1 MPADDSPRA
10 GKAVANQISRRL
22 SLSLP
27 TINVVS
33 AALTY
38 IFITYVVPLPGP
50 APPAAARGTELIA
63 AVGLTGVAWLVSD
76 LWGRRSLGP
85 VLRWLEQER
94 APDPRERARTLR
106 IPLHEAA
113 HLLVV
118 WSVAGAGLG
127 ALDLAVGGS
136 AAGGVLVMVMVVI
149 GGLVASAL
157 SYLTTEQIMR
167 PATALALASDP
178 PTRPL
183 VPGIG
188 TRIYLAW
195 EFGTAVAVSGA
206 VVVAIAYLTGAAVSP
221 RRMAATVIFLGV
233 LALTVGLVTLLI
245 AIRSIADPVRAMRS
259 AMGRVE
265 AGDTEVTVTVDD
277 GGEIG
282 LLQAGFNRMVSG
294 LRERDRVR
302 ELFGAHVGEEVARSA
317 LGCDPELGGELREAA
332 ILFVDVVGST
342 EFSAERDPR
351 DVVETLNRFFGVVVE
366 VVTLHGGWI
375 NKFEGDA
382 ALCVFGAPAH
392 HPDAS
397 GAALAAARELQRRL
411 SVELDG
417 LEAAIGL
424 SAGQVVAGNIGA
436 AERYEYTVIGDPV
449 NEAARLTELA
459 KTRPSRLL
467 ASEGIVRCA
476 SEREAR
482 QWEIGEPVVLRGRS
496 DPTLVAAPA

>member
-188 TRIYLAW
+188 TRIYL
-195 EFGTAVAVSGA
+195 
-206 VVVAIAYLTGAAVSP
+206 
-221 RRMAATVIFLGV
+221 
-233 LALTVGLVTLLI
+233 
-245 AIRSIADPVRAMRS
+245 
-259 AMGRVE
+259 
-265 AGDTEVTVTVDD
+265 
-277 GGEIG
+277 
-282 LLQAGFNRMVSG
+282 
-294 LRERDRVR
+294 
-302 ELFGAHVGEEVARSA
+302 
-317 LGCDPELGGELREAA
+317 
-332 ILFVDVVGST
+332 
-342 EFSAERDPR
+342 
-351 DVVETLNRFFGVVVE
+351 
-366 VVTLHGGWI
+366 
-375 NKFEGDA
+375 
-382 ALCVFGAPAH
+382 
-392 HPDAS
+392 
-397 GAALAAARELQRRL
+397 
-411 SVELDG
+411 
-417 LEAAIGL
+417 
-424 SAGQVVAGNIGA
+424 
-436 AERYEYTVIGDPV
+436 
-449 NEAARLTELA
+449 
-459 KTRPSRLL
+459 
-467 ASEGIVRCA
+467 
-476 SEREAR
+476 
-482 QWEIGEPVVLRGRS
+482 
-496 DPTLVAAPA
+496 